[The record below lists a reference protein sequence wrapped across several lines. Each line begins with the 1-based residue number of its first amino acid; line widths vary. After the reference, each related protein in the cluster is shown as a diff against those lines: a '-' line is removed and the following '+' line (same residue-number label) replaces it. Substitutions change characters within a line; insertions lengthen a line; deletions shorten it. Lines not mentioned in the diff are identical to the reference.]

1 MKSRD
6 IASLILLGALWGGSF
21 LFMRMAADP
30 FGVMA
35 LAGMRAIVAALC
47 FVPLMASRSHLAEW
61 RAHWRPIV
69 IAGITNSALPFVL
82 FALAARHLPAGL
94 SSIFDAITPLLVAAS
109 GWLWLGERLDAMRTL
124 GLIVGLAGVLW
135 LIGGNTSGAT
145 LDHGS
150 LWAMAACVGAT
161 VCYAFSVHY
170 SRRRLRDVSPM
181 TSAGGS
187 QIVAAIVLA
196 PTTFLAWPAQN
207 PSMPAWLATVALGV
221 ACTAFAML
229 LFFRLIAHAG
239 TARTMTVL
247 YLIPVFGVLWGWLFL
262 KETITASMV
271 IACVVILLGVALTT
285 GRSPVPLPEPIADE
299 A

>member
-1 MKSRD
+1 MKPRD
-6 IASLILLGALWGGSF
+6 LASLLLLGALWGGSF

-47 FVPLMASRSHLAEW
+47 FVPLMASRTQLAEW

-69 IAGITNSALPFVL
+69 VAGITNSALPFVL

-109 GWLWLGERLDAMRTL
+109 GWLWLGEKLDFWRTS
-124 GLIVGLAGVLW
+124 GLIVGFAGVLW
-135 LIGGNTSGAT
+135 LIGGNTGSGTVDA
-145 LDHGS
+145 GS

-170 SRRRLRDVSPM
+170 SRYRLRHVSPM

-196 PTTFLAWPAQN
+196 PTTLWAWPAQN
-207 PSMPAWLATVALGV
+207 PSMPAWLATIALGV

-239 TARTMTVL
+239 TSRTMTVL

-262 KETITASMV
+262 KEIVTANMV

-285 GRSPVPLPEPIADE
+285 GRSSEPLPTPIADK